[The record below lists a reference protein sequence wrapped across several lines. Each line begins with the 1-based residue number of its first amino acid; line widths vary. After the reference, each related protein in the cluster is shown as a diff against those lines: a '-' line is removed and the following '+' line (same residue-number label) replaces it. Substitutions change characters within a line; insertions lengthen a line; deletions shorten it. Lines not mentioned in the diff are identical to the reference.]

1 MHLGSLASC
10 DHSSPEL
17 LWLISCCYVQITP
30 LQNKGVYEIG
40 CASVAYILVLL
51 NPRARLAL
59 PYITYRDAAS
69 RAQRGFSV
77 SGQHRS
83 SAACSFS
90 GSFHGGLRCIPPASW
105 ENYKARIAVY
115 SRYDVQIS
123 RLIYSASPGSPL
135 HHFTLLIPTMT
146 AFNLSG
152 IDLGSTLGVTF
163 LGVALSSM

>member
-1 MHLGSLASC
+1 MSNR
-10 DHSSPEL
+10 
-17 LWLISCCYVQITP
+17 T
-30 LQNKGVYEIG
+30 
-40 CASVAYILVLL
+40 CACRLHDGFAQSTIIR
-51 NPRARLAL
+51 PRLAL
-59 PYITYRDAAS
+59 LYITYRDAAS
-69 RAQRGFSV
+69 RAQRGFSI

-105 ENYKARIAVY
+105 EARIAVY

-123 RLIYSASPGSPL
+123 RLICSASPGSPL
-135 HHFTLLIPTMT
+135 HLSTLLIPTMT